1 MCSPSASTRSSPL
14 SVSRNLSLRFATV
27 LIAGFVLLQIM
38 VTLAMLLPSQ
48 VYQRQA
54 SNLPPPDQVRAM
66 AFTLETI
73 DPKLRSAAL
82 ATFDDSLFQVR
93 VAEELPPV
101 TSEKTGHVSGQRRAY
116 LAALADRPV
125 LLWRDDAIIH
135 RPLGDR
141 PGPQNFIDPTR
152 LAVGLRDGRWL
163 LIDSRPSVVVQ
174 RYMRVRAYAGMVL
187 GTFVLL
193 ALAIAVRQTTRSLV
207 QLSRR
212 IRTFAAEL
220 DAPDLPQEGAQ
231 ELRDLS
237 TAFNEMKGRIRG
249 LVAERTRLLAA
260 VAHDMRTYLTRLRL
274 RAEFIDD
281 AEHRQR
287 AINDIAEMH
296 DLLEDT
302 LLFAQQEAMPAPTR
316 LRVNLAEELTRIV
329 EIRTEIGD
337 AVTLDLASGP
347 LIVES
352 DPVALRR
359 IVANLVDNGLRY
371 GDNVRIDVAAVG
383 TSIRMMIEDDG
394 PGVPEQALTRLGR
407 PFERLDPS
415 RDRETG
421 GAGLGLAIVLALAER
436 NGIEV
441 GFENAETGGLRVML
455 VFAPAPQS
463 TLSDPPAVS

>member
-1 MCSPSASTRSSPL
+1 MH
-14 SVSRNLSLRFATV
+14 NLSLRFATV
-27 LIAGFVLLQIM
+27 LIAGFVLLQLA

-48 VYQRQA
+48 VYDRQDA
-54 SNLPPPDQVRAM
+54 NLPPPDQVRAM

-73 DPKLRSAAL
+73 DPGLRAAAL
-82 ATFDDSLFQVR
+82 ANFDDSLFQVR
-93 VAEELPPV
+93 LTDQLPPV
-101 TSEKTGHVSGQRRAY
+101 EREKAGHLSSQRRAY

-174 RYMRVRAYAGMVL
+174 HYMRSRAYVGMVL
-187 GTFVLL
+187 GSFVLL
-193 ALAIAVRQTTRSLV
+193 ALAIAVRQTTRPLV
-207 QLSRR
+207 RLSRR

-220 DAPDLPQEGAQ
+220 DAPDLPLEGAQ

-237 TAFNEMKGRIRG
+237 AAFNDMKGRIRG
-249 LVAERTRLLAA
+249 LVAERTQLLAA

-274 RAEFIDD
+274 RTEFIEDP
-281 AEHRQR
+281 EHRRR
-287 AINDIAEMH
+287 AINDIGEMH

-302 LLFAQQEAMPAPTR
+302 LLFAQREAASAPNR
-316 LRVNLAEELTRIV
+316 QRVDLAEELTRMV
-329 EIRTEIGD
+329 GIRTEIGES
-337 AVTLDLASGP
+337 VVLGLEGGP
-347 LIVES
+347 LIVDS

-359 IVANLVDNGLRY
+359 IVANLVDNGLRH
-371 GDNVRIDVAAVG
+371 GDCVRIDVAGVG
-383 TSIRMMIEDDG
+383 SSIRMTIEDDG
-394 PGVPEQALTRLGR
+394 PGVPDDALSRLGR

-441 GFENAETGGLRVML
+441 GFENAEAGGLRIML
-455 VFAPAPQS
+455 VIARSFSQP
-463 TLSDPPAVS
+463 

>member
-1 MCSPSASTRSSPL
+1 MH
-14 SVSRNLSLRFATV
+14 NLSLRFATV
-27 LIAGFVLLQIM
+27 LIAGFVLLQLA

-48 VYQRQA
+48 VYDRQDA
-54 SNLPPPDQVRAM
+54 NLPPPDQVRAM

-73 DPKLRSAAL
+73 DPALRAAAL
-82 ATFDDSLFQVR
+82 ANFDDSLFQVR
-93 VAEELPPV
+93 LTDQLPPV
-101 TSEKTGHVSGQRRAY
+101 EREKAGHLSSQRRAY

-174 RYMRVRAYAGMVL
+174 RYMRSRAYVGMVL
-187 GTFVLL
+187 GSFVLL
-193 ALAIAVRQTTRSLV
+193 ALAIAVRQTTRPLV
-207 QLSRR
+207 RLSRR

-220 DAPDLPQEGAQ
+220 DAPDLPLEGAQ

-237 TAFNEMKGRIRG
+237 AAFNDMKGRIRG
-249 LVAERTRLLAA
+249 LVAERTQLLAA

-274 RAEFIDD
+274 RTEFIEDP
-281 AEHRQR
+281 EHRRR
-287 AINDIAEMH
+287 AINDIGEMH

-302 LLFAQQEAMPAPTR
+302 LLFAQREAASAPNR
-316 LRVNLAEELTRIV
+316 QRVDLAEELTRMV
-329 EIRTEIGD
+329 GIRTEIGES
-337 AVTLDLASGP
+337 VVLGLEGGP
-347 LIVES
+347 LIVDS

-359 IVANLVDNGLRY
+359 IVANLVDNGLRH
-371 GDNVRIDVAAVG
+371 GDCVRIDVAGVG
-383 TSIRMMIEDDG
+383 SSIRMTIEDDG
-394 PGVPEQALTRLGR
+394 PGVPDDALSRLGR

-441 GFENAETGGLRVML
+441 GFENAEAGGLRIML
-455 VFAPAPQS
+455 VIARSFSQP
-463 TLSDPPAVS
+463 

>member
-1 MCSPSASTRSSPL
+1 M
-14 SVSRNLSLRFATV
+14 SVVHNLSLRFATV
-27 LIAGFVLLQIM
+27 LIAGFVLLQLA

-48 VYQRQA
+48 VYDRQDA
-54 SNLPPPDQVRAM
+54 NLPPPDQVRAM

-73 DPKLRSAAL
+73 DPGLRAAAL
-82 ATFDDSLFQVR
+82 ANFDDSLFQVR
-93 VAEELPPV
+93 LTDQLPPV
-101 TSEKTGHVSGQRRAY
+101 EREKAGHLSSQRRAY

-174 RYMRVRAYAGMVL
+174 RYMRSRAYVGMVL
-187 GTFVLL
+187 GSFVLL
-193 ALAIAVRQTTRSLV
+193 ALAIAVRQTTRPLV
-207 QLSRR
+207 RLSRR

-220 DAPDLPQEGAQ
+220 DAPDLPMEGAQ

-237 TAFNEMKGRIRG
+237 AAFNDMKGRIRG
-249 LVAERTRLLAA
+249 LVAERTQLLAA

-274 RAEFIDD
+274 RTEFIEDP
-281 AEHRQR
+281 EHRRR
-287 AINDIAEMH
+287 AINDIGEMH

-302 LLFAQQEAMPAPTR
+302 LLFAQREAASAPNR
-316 LRVNLAEELTRIV
+316 QRVDLAEELTRMV
-329 EIRTEIGD
+329 GIRTEIGES
-337 AVTLDLASGP
+337 VVLGLDSGP
-347 LIVES
+347 LIVDS

-359 IVANLVDNGLRY
+359 IVANLVDNGLRH
-371 GDNVRIDVAAVG
+371 GDCVRIDVAGVG
-383 TSIRMMIEDDG
+383 SSIRMTIEDDG
-394 PGVPEQALTRLGR
+394 PGVPDDALSRLGR

-441 GFENAETGGLRVML
+441 GFENAEAGGLRIML
-455 VFAPAPQS
+455 VIARS
-463 TLSDPPAVS
+463 LSQP

>member
-1 MCSPSASTRSSPL
+1 MSSPSGSRKPKSL

-27 LIAGFVLLQIM
+27 LVAGFVLLQIV

-54 SNLPPPDQVRAM
+54 ANLPPPDQVRAM
-66 AFTLETI
+66 AFTLEAI
-73 DPKLRSAAL
+73 DPKLQPAAL

-93 VAEELPPV
+93 VEKELPAV
-101 TSEKTGHVSGQRRAY
+101 TAEKTGHLSGQRRAY

-135 RPLGDR
+135 RPLADR

-163 LIDSRPSVVVQ
+163 LIDSRPSVIVQ
-174 RYMRVRAYAGMVL
+174 RYMRSRAYAGMVL

-193 ALAIAVRQTTRSLV
+193 ALAIAVRQTTRPLV

-237 TAFNEMKGRIRG
+237 AAFNEMKGRIRG

-274 RAEFIDD
+274 RTEFIDD
-281 AEHRQR
+281 LGHRQR

-316 LRVNLAEELTRIV
+316 ERIDLAEDITRLV

-337 AVTLDLASGP
+337 ALTLDLAGSP

-359 IVANLVDNGLRY
+359 IVTNLVDNGLRY
-371 GDNVRIDVAAVG
+371 GDRVRIDVAPVG
-383 TSIRMMIEDDG
+383 TSIRVMIEDDG
-394 PGVPEQALTRLGR
+394 PGVPEQALSRLGR

-415 RDRETG
+415 RDRDTG

-436 NGIEV
+436 NAIEV
-441 GFENAETGGLRVML
+441 GFENAEAGGLRVML
-455 VFAPAPQS
+455 IFASPLQS
-463 TLSDPPAVS
+463 CLSDRPEAS